1 MSTFMFTKIRKFLLD
16 LVGFCFIIFNFVI
29 ELPYKIQ
36 GGKFMFKEIVAIS
49 KNYAMVRF
57 EGTTSDDLLNMNL
70 VFEDGTKKILGEVE
84 EIDGNQVKVSFLGEF
99 IENKFYSGIIRK
111 PSLGAKVRMI
121 ERQELGEL
129 VGDGDNK
136 SMVLG
141 LSPLYND
148 YPIKINIDDMWSNHN
163 AIFGNTGSGKTYG
176 VSRFVQNLFAI
187 PDKIPFNSN
196 IFIFNNT
203 DEYDNAFRSLNFY
216 NVNFNYKMYST
227 NKESENS
234 VKLPLWLLSV
244 DDYANL
250 LDVTEYSQLAIIE
263 KMLSLVSTF
272 ARNDSE
278 SHQYKNHLIASAIV
292 SVLYTNQTAGRI
304 RDQIFS
310 ILENC
315 YTEEL
320 NLNVEV
326 PGVGYTRQFRKCF
339 EIDSKGEFAERVL
352 IAEYIQ
358 QFVDN
363 NTKWN
368 EDYVPIY
375 FTLDDLE
382 VALNFALIS
391 EGLLLNEKTSAEAMA
406 LKVKLHTI
414 NNSSYKHIFDYQKFC
429 SVSEFITDIIMIGQ
443 SKRAQIINFVLE
455 EIDDRFAKAIVKVY
469 CRIIF
474 KFSKGLKERG
484 AMPIHLMLEEA
495 HRYVQK
501 DNDNDILGYNIFER
515 IAKEGRKFGVIL
527 DLITQRPT
535 ELSETVIS
543 QCTNFLIFKI
553 THPSDL
559 EYIRKMV
566 PNISADVIEKQKS
579 LQSGTC
585 VAFGKMMKIPM
596 IVKMELPNPEPR
608 SSNAS
613 IYNKW
618 MVEWKQNQ

>member
-1 MSTFMFTKIRKFLLD
+1 
-16 LVGFCFIIFNFVI
+16 
-29 ELPYKIQ
+29 
-36 GGKFMFKEIVAIS
+36 MFKEIISIS
-49 KNYAMVRF
+49 KNYALVRF
-57 EGTTSDDLLNMNL
+57 EGVAEEDLLNLNL
-70 VFEDGTKKILGEVE
+70 VFEDTNKKILGEVN
-84 EIDGNQVKVSFLGEF
+84 EINDNTVKVNFLGEF
-99 IENKFYSGIIRK
+99 VNNKFQSGIIRK
-111 PSLGAKVRMI
+111 PSLSSKIRI
-121 ERQELGEL
+121 ISRDELNEL
-129 VGDGDNK
+129 VGENDKK

-148 YPIKINIDDMWSNHN
+148 CPIKINIDDMWSNHN
-163 AIFGNTGSGKTYG
+163 AFFGNTGSGKTYG
-176 VSRFVQNLFAI
+176 VSRFIQNLFNM

-203 DEYDNAFRSLNFY
+203 DEYDNAFRSINNY
-216 NVNFNYKMYST
+216 NVNFNYKMYSISGEGGY
-227 NKESENS
+227 NIC
-234 VKLPLWLLSV
+234 LPLWLLSV

-250 LDVTEYSQLAIIE
+250 LDVTDYSQLAVIE
-263 KMLSLVSTF
+263 KMLNLVSVF
-272 ARNDSE
+272 SKNDE
-278 SHQYKNHLIASAIV
+278 EAHKYKNHLIASAIV

-310 ILENC
+310 ILEGC
-315 YTEEL
+315 HTDEL

-326 PGVGYTRQFRKCF
+326 PGIGYTRQFRKCF
-339 EIDSKGEFAERVL
+339 EIDSKGEFAERIL

-358 QFVDN
+358 KFIDN
-363 NTKWN
+363 NTTWN
-368 EDYVPIY
+368 EEFVPTY

-382 VALNFALIS
+382 IALNFALIS
-391 EGLLLNEKTSAEAMA
+391 EGLLLNEKTSSDAMA

-414 NNSSYKHIFDYQKFC
+414 NNSSYKKIFDYPKFC
-429 SVSEFITDIIMIGQ
+429 SIYDFISELIMIG
-443 SKRAQIINFVLE
+443 STKRAQIINFVLE
-455 EIDDRFAKAIVKVY
+455 GIDDRFAKALVKVY
-469 CRIIF
+469 CRLTF
-474 KFSKGLKERG
+474 NFSKSLKDRG

-495 HRYVQK
+495 HRYVQ
-501 DNDNDILGYNIFER
+501 NDFDLKIIGYNIFER

-559 EYIRKMV
+559 DYIRKMV
-566 PNISADVIEKQKS
+566 PNISDDIIEKQKS

-613 IYNKW
+613 IYDKW
-618 MVEWKQNQ
+618 MIEVKN

>member
-1 MSTFMFTKIRKFLLD
+1 
-16 LVGFCFIIFNFVI
+16 
-29 ELPYKIQ
+29 
-36 GGKFMFKEIVAIS
+36 MFKDIVNIS
-49 KNYAMVRF
+49 KNYALVRID
-57 EGTTSDDLLNMNL
+57 GNTNDDLLNLN
-70 VFEDGTKKILGEVE
+70 VIFENQNKKILGEVE
-84 EIDGNQVKVSFLGEF
+84 EIIDGKVKITFLGEF
-99 IENKFYSGIIRK
+99 IDGKFFSGIIRK
-111 PSLGAKVRMI
+111 PSLSSTVRMI
-121 ERQELGEL
+121 NQEELNEL
-129 VGDGDNK
+129 VGVNDDK
-136 SMVLG
+136 SMILG

-148 YPIKINIDDMWSNHN
+148 CSIKINIDDMWSNHN
-163 AIFGNTGSGKTYG
+163 AFFGNTGSGKTYG
-176 VSRFVQNLFAI
+176 MSRFVQNLFSI
-187 PDKIPFNSN
+187 PNTIPFNSN

-203 DEYDNAFRSLNFY
+203 DEYDNAFRSISNY
-216 NVNFNYKMYST
+216 NANFNYKMYSI
-227 NKESENS
+227 SGENGY
-234 VKLPLWLLSV
+234 KINLPLWLLSV

-250 LDVTEYSQLAIIE
+250 LDATEYSQLSIIE
-263 KMLSLVSTF
+263 KMLSLVSAF
-272 ARNDSE
+272 ARNDDE
-278 SHQYKNHLIASAIV
+278 AHRYKNHLIASAIV
-292 SVLYTNQTAGRI
+292 SVLYTNQTPGRI

-310 ILENC
+310 ILDGC
-315 YTEEL
+315 STEEL
-320 NLNVEV
+320 NLDVEV

-358 QFVDN
+358 KFIDN
-363 NTKWN
+363 STKWN

-382 VALNFALIS
+382 TALNFALIS
-391 EGLLLNEKTSAEAMA
+391 EGLLLNEKTSSEAMA

-414 NNSSYKHIFDYQKFC
+414 NNSSYKLLFSSDKFC
-429 SVSEFITDIIMIGQ
+429 NISEFITDIVMIGQ
-443 SKRAQIINFVLE
+443 TKRAQIINFVLE
-455 EIDDRFAKAIVKVY
+455 DIDDRFAKAIVKVY

-474 KFSKGLKERG
+474 KFSKGLQERG
-484 AMPIHLMLEEA
+484 AMPFHLMLEEA
-495 HRYVQK
+495 HRYVQ
-501 DNDNDILGYNIFER
+501 NDNDINILGYNIFER

-596 IVKMELPNPEPR
+596 IVKMQLPNPEPK

-618 MVEWKQNQ
+618 MVELKK

>member
-1 MSTFMFTKIRKFLLD
+1 
-16 LVGFCFIIFNFVI
+16 
-29 ELPYKIQ
+29 
-36 GGKFMFKEIVAIS
+36 MFKEITAIS
-49 KNYAMVRF
+49 KNYAWVKI
-57 EGTTSDDLLNMNL
+57 EGTTNEDLLNMNL
-70 VFEDGTKKILGEVE
+70 VFEDNGKRILGEVDE
-84 EIDGNQVKVSFLGEF
+84 VDDGKVKVSFLGEF
-99 IENKFYSGIIRK
+99 VENKFQSGIIRK
-111 PSLGAKVRMI
+111 PSLSANIRLINK
-121 ERQELGEL
+121 EELGEL
-129 VGDGDNK
+129 VGDNDNK
-136 SMVLG
+136 SMILG

-148 YPIKINIDDMWSNHN
+148 YPVKIDIDDMWSNHN
-163 AIFGNTGSGKTYG
+163 AFFGNTGSGKTYG
-176 VSRFVQNLFAI
+176 VSRFVQNLFNM

-203 DEYDNAFRSLNFY
+203 DEYDNAFRNIGSY
-216 NVNFNYKMYST
+216 NINYNYKMYSI
-227 NKESENS
+227 NGEGGNS
-234 VKLPLWLLSV
+234 IKLPLWLLTV
-244 DDYANL
+244 DDYANI
-250 LDVTEYSQLAIIE
+250 LDVTAYSQLAVIE
-263 KMLSLVSTF
+263 KMLSLVSVF
-272 ARNDSE
+272 ARNDEE
-278 SHQYKNHLIASAIV
+278 SHRYKNHLIASAIV

-304 RDQIFS
+304 RDQIYS

-315 YTEEL
+315 HTDEL
-320 NLNVEV
+320 NLNVDV
-326 PGVGYTRQFRKCF
+326 PGIGYTRQFRKCF
-339 EIDSKGEFAERVL
+339 EIDSKGEFAERIL

-363 NTKWN
+363 STTWN
-368 EDYVPIY
+368 EDFVPTY

-391 EGLLLNEKTSAEAMA
+391 EGLLLNEKTSSEAMA

-414 NNSSYKHIFDYQKFC
+414 NNSSYKKLFDYGKFC
-429 SVSEFITDIIMIGQ
+429 TVSDFITDIVMAGQ
-443 SKRAQIINFVLE
+443 NKRAQIINFVLE
-455 EIDDRFAKAIVKVY
+455 DIDDRFAKALVKVY

-474 KFSKGLKERG
+474 KFSKGLKDRG

-501 DNDNDILGYNIFER
+501 DYDLEILGYNIFER

-579 LQSGTC
+579 LQAGTC

-596 IVKMELPNPEPR
+596 IVKMQLPNPEPH

-613 IYNKW
+613 IYDKW
-618 MVEWKQNQ
+618 MVELKK

>member
-1 MSTFMFTKIRKFLLD
+1 MFN
-16 LVGFCFIIFNFVI
+16 G
-29 ELPYKIQ
+29 
-36 GGKFMFKEIVAIS
+36 IVNIS
-49 KNYAMVRF
+49 KNYAMVRID
-57 EGTTSDDLLNMNL
+57 GNTSDDLLNMNL
-70 VFEDGTKKILGEVE
+70 VFEDQSKKILGEVDE
-84 EIDGNQVKVSFLGEF
+84 IIDGQVKVTFLGEF
-99 IENKFYSGIIRK
+99 NEGKFYSGIIRK
-111 PSLGAKVRMI
+111 PSLSSSVRMI
-121 ERQELGEL
+121 NQEELAEL
-129 VGDGDNK
+129 VGQNDDK

-141 LSPLYND
+141 LSPLYNNC
-148 YPIKINIDDMWSNHN
+148 PIRINIDDMWSNHN
-163 AIFGNTGSGKTYG
+163 AFFGNTGSGKTYG
-176 VSRFVQNLFAI
+176 MSRFVQNLFTI

-203 DEYDNAFRSLNFY
+203 DEYDNAFRSIGDY
-216 NVNFNYKMYST
+216 NVNFNYKMYSI
-227 NKESENS
+227 SGENGNRIY
-234 VKLPLWLLSV
+234 LPLWLLTV

-250 LDVTEYSQLAIIE
+250 LDATEYSQLSIIE

-272 ARNDSE
+272 ARNDEE
-278 SHQYKNHLIASAIV
+278 SKQYKNHLIASAIV
-292 SVLYTNQTAGRI
+292 SVLYTNQTPGRI

-310 ILENC
+310 ILDSCN
-315 YTEEL
+315 TEEL
-320 NLNVEV
+320 NLDVEV

-358 QFVDN
+358 KFVDN
-363 NTKWN
+363 TTKWN
-368 EDYVPIY
+368 EDYVPVF

-391 EGLLLNEKTSAEAMA
+391 EGLLLNEKTASEAMA

-414 NNSSYKHIFDYQKFC
+414 NNSSYKQLFAVDKFC
-429 SVSEFITDIIMIGQ
+429 TVSEFITDIIMVGQ
-443 SKRAQIINFVLE
+443 SRRAQIINFVLE
-455 EIDDRFAKAIVKVY
+455 DIDDRFAKALVKVY

-474 KFSKGLKERG
+474 KFCKGLQDRG
-484 AMPIHLMLEEA
+484 AMPFHLMLEEA
-495 HRYVQK
+495 HRYVQ
-501 DNDNDILGYNIFER
+501 NDNDIHILGYNIFER

-566 PNISADVIEKQKS
+566 PNISQDVIEKQKA

-596 IVKMELPNPEPR
+596 IVKMQIPNPEPH

-618 MVEWKQNQ
+618 MVDWKK

>member
-1 MSTFMFTKIRKFLLD
+1 
-16 LVGFCFIIFNFVI
+16 
-29 ELPYKIQ
+29 
-36 GGKFMFKEIVAIS
+36 MFKEITAIS
-49 KNYAMVRF
+49 KNYAMVRI
-57 EGTTSDDLLNMNL
+57 EGTATEDLLNMNL
-70 VFEDGTKKILGEVE
+70 VFEDGEKRILGEVDE
-84 EIDGNQVKVSFLGEF
+84 VDNGQVKVSFLGEF
-99 IENKFYSGIIRK
+99 VDNKFQSGIIRK
-111 PSLGAKVRMI
+111 PSLSATVRLI
-121 ERQELGEL
+121 NKDELNDL
-129 VGDGDNK
+129 VGNNGAR

-141 LSPLYND
+141 VSPLYND
-148 YPIKINIDDMWSNHN
+148 CPVKIDIDDMWSNHN
-163 AIFGNTGSGKTYG
+163 AFFGNTGSGKTYG
-176 VSRFVQNLFAI
+176 VSRFVQNLFNMS
-187 PDKIPFNSN
+187 DKIPFNSN

-203 DEYDNAFRSLNFY
+203 DEYDNAFRSISSF
-216 NVNFNYKMYST
+216 NVNFNYKMYSINGEGG
-227 NKESENS
+227 NKIN
-234 VKLPLWLLSV
+234 LPLWLLTV
-244 DDYANL
+244 DDYANI
-250 LDVTEYSQLAIIE
+250 LDVTAYSQLAVIE
-263 KMLSLVSTF
+263 KMLSLVSAF
-272 ARNDSE
+272 ARNDDE
-278 SHQYKNHLIASAIV
+278 AKRYKNHLIASAIV

-315 YTEEL
+315 HTDEL
-320 NLNVEV
+320 NLNVDV
-326 PGVGYTRQFRKCF
+326 PGIGYTRQFRKCF
-339 EIDSKGEFAERVL
+339 EIDSKGEFAERIL

-363 NTKWN
+363 TTKWN
-368 EDYVPIY
+368 EDYVPTY

-391 EGLLLNEKTSAEAMA
+391 EGLLLNEKTSSEAMA

-414 NNSSYKHIFDYQKFC
+414 NNSSYKNLFDYGKFC
-429 SVSEFITDIIMIGQ
+429 TVYDFITDIVMVG
-443 SKRAQIINFVLE
+443 SNKRAQIINFVLE
-455 EIDDRFAKAIVKVY
+455 DIDDRFAKALVKVY

-474 KFSKGLKERG
+474 KFSKSLKDRG
-484 AMPIHLMLEEA
+484 AMPVHLMLEEA

-501 DNDNDILGYNIFER
+501 DYDLEILGYNIFER

-579 LQSGTC
+579 LQAGTC

-596 IVKMELPNPEPR
+596 IVKMQIPNPEPH

-613 IYNKW
+613 IYDKW
-618 MVEWKQNQ
+618 MVEIPKQ

>member
-1 MSTFMFTKIRKFLLD
+1 
-16 LVGFCFIIFNFVI
+16 
-29 ELPYKIQ
+29 
-36 GGKFMFKEIVAIS
+36 MFKEIIAIS
-49 KNYAMVRF
+49 KNYAMVRI
-57 EGTTSDDLLNMNL
+57 EGVSNDDLLNMNL
-70 VFEDGTKKILGEVE
+70 VFEEDNKKILGEVE
-84 EIDGNQVKVSFLGEF
+84 EVDGEQIKVNFLGEF
-99 IENKFYSGIIRK
+99 IDGKFYSGIIRK
-111 PSLGAKVRMI
+111 PSLSSTIRMI
-121 ERQELGEL
+121 NKEELGEL
-129 VGDGDNK
+129 VGDNDNA
-136 SMVLG
+136 SMILG

-176 VSRFVQNLFAI
+176 VSRFVQNLFTI

-203 DEYDNAFRSLNFY
+203 DEYDNAFRSISNY
-216 NVNFNYKMYST
+216 NINFNYKMYSV
-227 NKESENS
+227 NGSSDNS
-234 VKLPLWLLSV
+234 IKLPLWLLTV

-250 LDVTEYSQLAIIE
+250 LDVTDYSQLAVIE
-263 KMLSLVSTF
+263 KMLSLVSVF
-272 ARNDSE
+272 ARNDEQSKR
-278 SHQYKNHLIASAIV
+278 YKNHLIASAIV
-292 SVLYTNQTAGRI
+292 SVLYTNQTPGRI

-315 YTEEL
+315 YTDEL
-320 NLNVEV
+320 SLDVDV
-326 PGVGYTRQFRKCF
+326 PGIGYTRQFRKCF

-358 QFVDN
+358 NFVDN
-363 NTKWN
+363 TTKWN
-368 EDYVPIY
+368 EDYVPVY

-382 VALNFALIS
+382 IALNFALIS
-391 EGLLLNEKTSAEAMA
+391 EGLLLNEKTSSYAMA

-414 NNSSYKHIFDYQKFC
+414 NNSSYKNIFDYGKFC
-429 SVSEFITDIIMIGQ
+429 NVSEFITDIIMIGQ

-455 EIDDRFAKAIVKVY
+455 EIDDRFAKALVKVY

-474 KFSKGLKERG
+474 KFSKGLKDRG

-501 DNDNDILGYNIFER
+501 DGDLDILGYNIFER

-527 DLITQRPT
+527 DLVTQRPT

-566 PNISADVIEKQKS
+566 PNISADVIEKQKA

-596 IVKMELPNPEPR
+596 IVKMQLPNPEPR

-618 MVEWKQNQ
+618 MVSLNK